1 MSSTSSRSLFALI
14 DCNNFFA
21 SCERIFRPDLEGK
34 PVVVL
39 SNNDGCIVA
48 RSREARAL
56 GIPMGE
62 PEFRIR
68 AFLRKHH
75 VAVFSSNYELY
86 GDMSHRVMQT
96 IAGIVPHVEQYSIDE
111 CFIRLDGASAAHA
124 LEIAREI
131 RERVR
136 KWTGITV
143 SVGIGRTRTL
153 AKLASHIAKKIR
165 FGLFFFNG
173 TPEQHDGVFRRIPVQ
188 EVWGIGRR
196 VVRRLERRGIRTVY
210 DLKEAD
216 DVWIRRE
223 LTVTGWQTV
232 LELRGIPCIGEDF
245 RPTIRHTLVS
255 SRSFGG
261 RVTSPD
267 DLKEA
272 VASHAARAGVR
283 LRKEGLVAGGLAVH
297 IRTSRRHTPLVDDT
311 ARTLFPFPTD
321 DTSVFIR
328 KAENCVDSLF
338 RAGVPYAKAGIM
350 LFDLTPRNRLQG
362 NLLAMHREKEDAR
375 RRALMATIDGIN
387 RRQGRQTLRFAAE
400 GPLKAAWHMQRKRQS
415 ARVTTNWDEIA
426 VALCN

>member
-56 GIPMGE
+56 GISMGE

-68 AFLRKHH
+68 AFLREHR
-75 VAVFSSNYELY
+75 VAVFSSNFELY
-86 GDMSHRVMQT
+86 GDVSHRVMQT

-111 CFIRLDGASAAHA
+111 CFIRLDGASAEHA

-136 KWTGITV
+136 KWTGIVV

-153 AKLASHIAKKIR
+153 AKLASHIAKKTR
-165 FGLFFFNG
+165 FGVFFFNG
-173 TPEQHDGVFRRIPVQ
+173 TPAQHDDVFRRIPVQ

-223 LTVTGWQTV
+223 LTVSGWRTV

-272 VASHAARAGVR
+272 VASHAARAGMR

-297 IRTSRRHTPLVDDT
+297 IRTSRQHTPLVDDT

-328 KAENCVDSLF
+328 KAEDCVDSLF

-362 NLLAMHREKEDAR
+362 NLLAMHREKEDSR
-375 RRALMATIDGIN
+375 RRALMAAIDGIN
-387 RRQGRQTLRFAAE
+387 RRKGRQTVRFAAE
-400 GPLKAAWHMQRKRQS
+400 GPLGAAWHMQRKRQS
-415 ARVTTNWDEIA
+415 ARATTSWDEIVA
-426 VALCN
+426 ALCK